1 MHGSEEYVLI
11 HECERIAKNLIKNCK
26 TAIAAVRLKGAAKLA
41 ILVRKRF

>member
-26 TAIAAVRLKGAAKLA
+26 AAIAL
-41 ILVRKRF
+41 FD